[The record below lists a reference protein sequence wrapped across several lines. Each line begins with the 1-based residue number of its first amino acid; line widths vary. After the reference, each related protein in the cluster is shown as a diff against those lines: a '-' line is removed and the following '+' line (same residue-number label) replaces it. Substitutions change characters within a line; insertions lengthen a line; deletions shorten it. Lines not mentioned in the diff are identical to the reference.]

1 MKSLFYCG
9 LFNQFHVDFLEKL
22 IEDNSDL
29 EEILLISDG
38 YKLKHN
44 YKIKIQ
50 YVEYD
55 IIKKITIKNNEIV
68 DYNIFNFQSEEL
80 FNSLKMMD
88 RLHSIDSF
96 GFESRVKIFFNLI
109 DFWNKIFKNK
119 KIDIAIFHNRPHEVF
134 DYIAQ
139 IVLSQKR
146 VDTYYFFQTNFM
158 GFFEVVKL
166 PSKRIKNNFYN
177 LDFKNFFMD
186 TIKSYRDQDLK
197 PFYLKKPPIL
207 DLILKKSNGFL
218 STIKLRGVKSFFNL
232 LYSTLRS
239 KIKNFIN
246 DIYLTKISNR
256 PNLDEN
262 FIFIP
267 LQFQPELTT
276 CPLGGIHVYQE
287 ILIKQIHSILP
298 DNWKI
303 YIKEHPNQNL
313 SINRSVDFY
322 KKIKL
327 LKNVEFINK
336 KYDSYKL
343 LNKCRIL
350 ATTTGTLG
358 LEALLQ
364 AKPIIITGDVFFKDA
379 PNAIKLNPDT
389 NLIFQIQKVEKN
401 VMTTNIEEYMEE
413 KFKFLFYGYSD
424 PLYAK
429 QVEIDYKLN
438 IDNMSKIF
446 SNLNK
451 LN

>member
-1 MKSLFYCG
+1 
-9 LFNQFHVDFLEKL
+9 
-22 IEDNSDL
+22 
-29 EEILLISDG
+29 
-38 YKLKHN
+38 
-44 YKIKIQ
+44 
-50 YVEYD
+50 
-55 IIKKITIKNNEIV
+55 
-68 DYNIFNFQSEEL
+68 
-80 FNSLKMMD
+80 
-88 RLHSIDSF
+88 
-96 GFESRVKIFFNLI
+96 
-109 DFWNKIFKNK
+109 
-119 KIDIAIFHNRPHEVF
+119 
-134 DYIAQ
+134 
-139 IVLSQKR
+139 
-146 VDTYYFFQTNFM
+146 
-158 GFFEVVKL
+158 
-166 PSKRIKNNFYN
+166 
-177 LDFKNFFMD
+177 
-186 TIKSYRDQDLK
+186 
-197 PFYLKKPPIL
+197 
-207 DLILKKSNGFL
+207 
-218 STIKLRGVKSFFNL
+218 
-232 LYSTLRS
+232 
-239 KIKNFIN
+239 
-246 DIYLTKISNR
+246 
-256 PNLDEN
+256 
-262 FIFIP
+262 
-267 LQFQPELTT
+267 
-276 CPLGGIHVYQE
+276 
-287 ILIKQIHSILP
+287 
-298 DNWKI
+298 
-303 YIKEHPNQNL
+303 EHPNQNL

-364 AKPIIITGDVFFKDA
+364 TKPIIITGDVFFKDA